1 MIRNKTGK
9 YLKYAVGEI
18 ILVVIG
24 ILIALQINN
33 NNEYR
38 EARKEEQILLNQL
51 LSDFQANLIQLDQ
64 KITIRNKMMS
74 SSKSILS
81 LIDNADSRHVDS
93 LDNHIATTM
102 AFTTYDPIVI
112 NPASSGEMS
121 LISDKALKQA
131 LNNWNSDISDVIED
145 EINWKYYRNN
155 NYIPFLIENY
165 QLRTLRNKAFKA
177 NTLGMFSLN
186 RDGDSKSYVDNEIGF
201 SKHDVDINALL
212 DNPDFEDHVSRC
224 YSINSWTNSEALIL
238 RKRLIAIIESIQK
251 NIHTE
256 S

>member
-1 MIRNKTGK
+1 MVRNKTGK

-33 NNEYR
+33 KNEYR

-51 LSDFQANLIQLDQ
+51 LSDFNANLVQLDQ
-64 KITIRNKMMS
+64 NITIRNKMMS
-74 SSKSILS
+74 SSKAILA
-81 LIDNADSRHVDS
+81 LIDNEDARHIDS
-93 LDNHIATTM
+93 LDLHLATTM

-112 NPASSGEMS
+112 NLASSGELS
-121 LISDKALKQA
+121 LISDKGLKQA

-165 QLRTLRNKAFKA
+165 QLRTLRHKAFKA
-177 NTLGMFSLN
+177 NTLGIFSLN
-186 RDGDSKSYVDNEIGF
+186 RENDSRSYVENEIGF
-201 SKHDVDINALL
+201 SNHNIDMHSLL
-212 DNPDFEDHVSRC
+212 DNPDFEDHISRC
-224 YSINSWTNSEALIL
+224 YAINSWTNSEALIL
-238 RKRLIAIIESIQK
+238 RKRLLDIITSIQN
-251 NIHTE
+251 NIRT
-256 S
+256 